1 MEKHMIS
8 QAEKQRILSACT
20 RFLTHDYP
28 QTPRQVFQ
36 ELAQT
41 TDPALEADMY
51 GRGELIEGFEKEIAT
66 LLGKEA
72 AVFMPSGTMC
82 QQIALRILTSRRGI
96 NTIAF
101 HPTCHLETHEESAYQ
116 RLHHLNAMLTGNAHR
131 LLTLDDLKAVREPIG
146 ALLLELPQREIG
158 GQLPSWDA
166 LLQIT
171 TWARENDIPLHL
183 DGARLWECK
192 PFYNREYAEI
202 AALFDTV
209 YVSFY
214 KVLGGIAG
222 AVLAGPHDIIAESRL
237 WQRRHGGNL
246 IHLYPYVLSA
256 RQGLHK
262 KLDRIELYCVKARE
276 IAATLASFED
286 IEIVPNPPATNMMHL
301 MLRAQSDALGAAVL
315 EIASETGVWLFSPSA
330 PQPTS
335 LPSYQKIELTV
346 GEATLDLTNK
356 EIEDLFGRLLT
367 KVGQK

>member
-1 MEKHMIS
+1 MIS
-8 QAEKQRILSACT
+8 QSEKQRILNACT

-28 QTPRQVFQ
+28 QTPRQVFH
-36 ELAQT
+36 ELAEV
-41 TDPALEADMY
+41 TDPDLEADHY
-51 GRGELIEGFEKEIAT
+51 GQGELIEHFEMEIAT

-96 NTIAF
+96 DTVAF
-101 HPTCHLETHEESAYQ
+101 HPTGHLETHEEFAYQ
-116 RLHHLNAMLTGNAHR
+116 RLHRLNAILVGNPNH

-158 GQLPSWDA
+158 GQLPSWEV

-171 TWARENDIPLHL
+171 AWARENAISIHL

-192 PFYNREYAEI
+192 PFYRREYAEI

-222 AVLAGPHDIIAESRL
+222 AILAGPQDIIAEARL

-256 RQGLHK
+256 QQGVRK
-262 KLDRIELYCVKARE
+262 KLGRIEAYCAKARE
-276 IAATLASFED
+276 IATTLAPFEK
-286 IEIVPNPPATNMMHL
+286 IEVVPNPPVTNMMHIMIQAEL
-301 MLRAQSDALGAAVL
+301 DALGEATL
-315 EIASETGVWLFSPSA
+315 EVARETGVWLFSPSA
-330 PQPTS
+330 PSPTS
-335 LPSYQKIELTV
+335 VPSYQKIELTV
-346 GEATLDLTNK
+346 GEATLDLANE
-356 EIEDLFGRLLT
+356 EIEHLFQLLLT
-367 KVGQK
+367 KAQQNEPIA